1 MNKKAFDW
9 SVYLLTDQHTANG
22 RPLLEVVQA
31 AIHGGATA
39 IQLRAKEMSTR
50 EMFQFGQ
57 ALHKMTQAAG
67 LPLIINDRLDLAL
80 ALEAEGVHVG
90 QNDLP
95 ASLVRCLLGPNR
107 ILGVTA
113 ETIAQAQQ
121 AEQEGADYLGSA
133 TVYPT
138 FSKADAPK
146 PIGVVALAAV
156 VQAVKIPVV
165 AIGGITLA
173 NAAAPIE
180 AGAAGVAVISAII
193 GAVDPEIATQTL
205 AKVVK
210 QTKLSRINSL

>member
-1 MNKKAFDW
+1 MNKKAIDW
-9 SVYLLTDQHTANG
+9 SVYLLTDQRTADG

-39 IQLRAKEMSTR
+39 IQLRAKEMPTR
-50 EMFQFGQ
+50 EMFQLGQ
-57 ALHKMTQAAG
+57 ALHEMTQTAG
-67 LPLIINDRLDLAL
+67 LPLIINDRLDIAL

-95 ASLVRCLLGPNR
+95 ASLVRRLLGPNR

-138 FSKADAPK
+138 FSKPDAPK
-146 PIGVVALAAV
+146 PIGVAGLAEV

-173 NAAAPIE
+173 NAAATIE
-180 AGAAGVAVISAII
+180 AGAAGVALISAII
-193 GAVDPEIATQTL
+193 GAADPKIATYTL